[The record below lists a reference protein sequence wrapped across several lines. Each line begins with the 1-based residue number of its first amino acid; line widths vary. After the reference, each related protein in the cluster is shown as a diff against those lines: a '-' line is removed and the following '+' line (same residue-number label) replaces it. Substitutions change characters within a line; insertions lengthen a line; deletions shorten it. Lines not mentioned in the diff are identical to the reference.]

1 MNVCLNMDTFV
12 IWNIASILLWSRSH
26 SFRRLSL
33 RKNHLRFSMGSSGRS
48 TDPLLR
54 GLYCFGLQL
63 ATNFRGRR
71 FMKEDQNMKK
81 KKTISERVFIN
92 IEQGHSVGST
102 IVSVINQNEKI
113 INVGQTDNYFLVI
126 RTLLFSNKK
135 CGLRPVLK
143 DSLKTI

>member
-1 MNVCLNMDTFV
+1 
-12 IWNIASILLWSRSH
+12 
-26 SFRRLSL
+26 
-33 RKNHLRFSMGSSGRS
+33 
-48 TDPLLR
+48 
-54 GLYCFGLQL
+54 
-63 ATNFRGRR
+63 
-71 FMKEDQNMKK
+71 MKEDQKMK

-102 IVSVINQNEKI
+102 IVSVINQSEKI

-143 DSLKTI
+143 DSFKTI

>member
-1 MNVCLNMDTFV
+1 
-12 IWNIASILLWSRSH
+12 
-26 SFRRLSL
+26 
-33 RKNHLRFSMGSSGRS
+33 
-48 TDPLLR
+48 
-54 GLYCFGLQL
+54 
-63 ATNFRGRR
+63 
-71 FMKEDQNMKK
+71 MKEDQKMK

-102 IVSVINQNEKI
+102 IVSVINQSEKI

>member
-1 MNVCLNMDTFV
+1 
-12 IWNIASILLWSRSH
+12 
-26 SFRRLSL
+26 
-33 RKNHLRFSMGSSGRS
+33 
-48 TDPLLR
+48 
-54 GLYCFGLQL
+54 
-63 ATNFRGRR
+63 
-71 FMKEDQNMKK
+71 MKEDQNMKK

-143 DSLKTI
+143 DSFKII